1 MIKSDVAN
9 ECKWINKYVCTCI
22 GEKNC
27 FTSRRWSC
35 EEIKRLILFAHVP
48 RIRKNSVSPIWQS
61 IAGQIANY
69 EKWNYRSW
77 NFGTRSSAR
86 FHSFWQPFDWS
97 IMPPCYVS
105 QGWIDKRINVR
116 TDVAVAALFSTLK
129 IDRTRERERERE
141 RKWNF
146 HACKLKG
153 ILIVSQQAGVSI
165 RLRKKTD
172 WRSRCIL
179 LFWPVVSFVSFFF
192 SMLFISLFR
201 SI

>member
-141 RKWNF
+141 KMEFSCLQIERNF
-146 HACKLKG
+146 NRFPTSWSFHSAKEKNWLTFEMYFV
-153 ILIVSQQAGVSI
+153 ILA
-165 RLRKKTD
+165 
-172 WRSRCIL
+172 RC
-179 LFWPVVSFVSFFF
+179 FFRFFFF